1 MLQLYFLGIKIEM
14 KIKYVAIFV
23 VFMLSVND
31 AHAEGNGVLNFNNFY
46 TPYSNNAGIINPSIN
61 LAPNSGDDWIKIKSS
76 ENNLFSVAKNQ
87 DLTFGEELAI
97 AWNLSD
103 SLSVNLSVFENQ
115 LSNNYTASNDQA
127 GLAGVNN
134 RLGFNKNLVNKSI
147 NDLSAQQPVLDAN
160 RNLTGYKLGI
170 SSQLGL
176 GNDYKLNINFD
187 YGQVEGANLEGFQNR
202 DINTTSF
209 ALGIR
214 KAKFGASLN
223 TDMYLQED
231 VDLIDRSRLGL
242 EFDWHFSDDTS
253 ISFGTKQRLNKNT
266 NRASTLDSITGNVQ
280 YIKFKHNL

>member
-1 MLQLYFLGIKIEM
+1 MMSNNY
-14 KIKYVAIFV
+14 
-23 VFMLSVND
+23 
-31 AHAEGNGVLNFNNFY
+31 AHAESADVLDFHKFY
-46 TPYSNNAGIINPSIN
+46 SPYSNKIDIINSPIN
-61 LAPNSGDDWIKIKSS
+61 LSPNNNDDWIKIKSS
-76 ENNLFSVAKNQ
+76 ENDLFSVVKNQ

-115 LSNNYTASNDQA
+115 LSNNYASNNQA
-127 GLAGVNN
+127 SLSGIDN
-134 RLGFNKNLVNKSI
+134 RLSFNKNLINKSI
-147 NDLSAQQPVLDAN
+147 NDLSVQQPSLDPN

-187 YGQVEGANLEGFQNR
+187 YGQVAGANLEGFNNR
-202 DINTTSF
+202 DVSTTSF

-231 VDLIDRSRLGL
+231 IDLIDRSRLGL
-242 EFDWHFSDDTS
+242 EFDWHFSDDTT

-266 NRASTLDSITGNVQ
+266 NRTSTLDSITGNVQ
-280 YIKFKHNL
+280 YIKFKHSL